1 MNTEKKLFIAD
12 LKHNQAKRSLSSVTD
27 TFSNTITIERDQA
40 QVPTAI
46 ISPEGL
52 KTELTIDDNNHLTRV
67 TFPDGSHYDFE
78 YSPDGVHGNIRPTQK
93 AINFFIPFPTPA
105 SFKRFWMKG
114 AGTGTYGQVLFKDHT
129 KKSRVVP
136 RIC

>member
-67 TFPDGSHYDFE
+67 TFPDGSHMILNTAPTGSWKHQTD
-78 YSPDGVHGNIRPTQK
+78 PKGNQ
-93 AINFFIPFPTPA
+93 FFH
-105 SFKRFWMKG
+105 SFSD
-114 AGTGTYGQVLFKDHT
+114 TGKLQEVLDEGGRALDLWPG
-129 KKSRVVP
+129 SV
-136 RIC
+136 